1 MNSVSLALP
10 TYCHFILASLGT
22 PFPEFVIIA
31 FSKYC
36 FNIRFCRSTMT
47 MTNYVAVFDYNDKLR
62 SSSMRA
68 SWIVDGAIFNGKI
81 YVTSSHGKIG
91 VLNLKPPNIAPL
103 EVECIP
109 KLKVEPRLLGYDQK
123 LLLIE
128 LNFLKMEWVKMS
140 NCKDQA
146 LFLGFITKNSR
157 FMVVNNHLIA
167 PTVLD

>member
-1 MNSVSLALP
+1 
-10 TYCHFILASLGT
+10 
-22 PFPEFVIIA
+22 
-31 FSKYC
+31 
-36 FNIRFCRSTMT
+36 

-123 LLLIE
+123 LLLIDKSGSNSEVYE
-128 LNFLKMEWVKMS
+128 LKFLKMEWVKMS

-157 FMVVNNHLIA
+157 FMVVNDNLIA